1 MLLTCTTA
9 TIFYIHCIGHYCL
22 HQCFNHLP
30 FYNHLSF
37 LLGTCEPN
45 VLYRSVL
52 LTVVESIISF
62 YLIAHWCFLALW
74 PPFLFSLHRPL
85 LTCTHWYNHL
95 YFYYTTLLSVTRRRR
110 ALELKGSTNIKDSV
124 GRLDDNISLQMPYY
138 KFCYTSLFCAFL

>member
-1 MLLTCTTA
+1 MQPFLFLNHRSLLLTCTTA

-85 LTCTHWYNHL
+85 LTCIHWYNHL
-95 YFYYTTLLSVTRRRR
+95 YFYYFTLLSV
-110 ALELKGSTNIKDSV
+110 
-124 GRLDDNISLQMPYY
+124 ISQRGAHQLAGNRPRKKNAQKVMIEAVV
-138 KFCYTSLFCAFL
+138 TAHV